1 MEDKV
6 TIKQIA
12 IRWGLIVGLVFI
24 VYGMIL
30 QFLNLEMKTMQYFSY
45 LNYVIL
51 IVVFVLAHKAFK
63 EGRDGFMSIG
73 QGIGIGTLIALIA
86 SVLNAVFSYIYL
98 KFIDD
103 SMLTKIK
110 DAQIEQYEKMGMD
123 DAAIER
129 SMEMAGKFMTP
140 ELIQVWGILGTVL
153 FGFILALIVSLFTK
167 KSNPALEV

>member
-1 MEDKV
+1 MEDKLTV
-6 TIKQIA
+6 KQISL
-12 IRWGLIVGLVFI
+12 RWGLILGLIFI
-24 VYGMIL
+24 VYGLIL
-30 QFLNLEMKTMQYFSY
+30 QFMNLEMKTMQYFGY
-45 LNYVIL
+45 LNYVIM

-86 SVLNAVFSYIYL
+86 SVINSIFSYLYL

-103 SMLTKIK
+103 SMLTKIR

-123 DAAIER
+123 DATIER
-129 SMEMAGKFMTP
+129 SMEMASKFTTP
-140 ELIQVWGILGTVL
+140 EMIQVWAIVGTVF